1 MVNSLLTFF
10 FYIYILSVLRVVD
23 HNSINVNVDECKI
36 LFYFFFVIGLLHL
49 LPKTAA
55 LFIHNYFFNKIT
67 EKFGFDG
74 EPNHE
79 HFSTLS

>member
-1 MVNSLLTFF
+1 MLTNVK
-10 FYIYILSVLRVVD
+10 FYFI
-23 HNSINVNVDECKI
+23 
-36 LFYFFFVIGLLHL
+36 FFFVMGLLQL

-67 EKFGFDG
+67 EKVGFDG

>member
-1 MVNSLLTFF
+1 M
-10 FYIYILSVLRVVD
+10 LRVVD

-36 LFYFFFVIGLLHL
+36 LFSFFFLLWDCLHL

-74 EPNHE
+74 EPNHK